1 MTLPKLSLA
10 LSTLLLRTSNAA
22 ATPATTQTQDWYV
35 ASQAK
40 SFFRQLAQ
48 NKEQNHRQLSSFF
61 TTATATISETAAQ
74 QQQHEH
80 QHRQLTNT
88 HNVYTELNSSR
99 QSRSF
104 AKLQKHQPLDPN
116 ELLNQLS
123 QYDKFWIEIN
133 TSTSQS
139 SSASLS
145 GACVWSECAVN
156 DVDEEYTGDNRDG
169 DEQWYQFRTQ
179 TFCANA
185 AYALYGRKKGELWGN
200 WEQCT
205 GRHFINSFFT
215 YGGADT
221 LLKAVG
227 KTPEVY
233 YGGDSNADCVASN
246 GYGDAS
252 YSTLGCAANG
262 NFMIGFFDGNSCDG
276 NYYVGGS
283 DDFSKYN
290 SVFKAVKCHEMSVV
304 NDSTA
309 LSTLLSNSWACDVR
323 TYGSRCPDPH
333 QLKGYYEYAL
343 QTAAAGGNPMRA
355 YNQLRWKDQLRLFS
369 WVLMGL
375 SFLILFAAFSIKQ
388 CAVKKRPDGLPVS
401 SSFTDDE
408 SPNASAMTV
417 GKTRIELEDGG
428 KLKNVME
435 TVSSKTLF
443 VAGWFQ
449 SKFGRGEKEK
459 ERTFQASSPDKQ
471 DADDAAVG
479 YKNPNPKSYSQI
491 DMTRSTTPSTARKIN
506 ATESDDISLEMAP
519 TSLSYEVG
527 KAEDHDVKAPRQSL
541 Q

>member
-1 MTLPKLSLA
+1 
-10 LSTLLLRTSNAA
+10 
-22 ATPATTQTQDWYV
+22 
-35 ASQAK
+35 
-40 SFFRQLAQ
+40 
-48 NKEQNHRQLSSFF
+48 
-61 TTATATISETAAQ
+61 
-74 QQQHEH
+74 
-80 QHRQLTNT
+80 
-88 HNVYTELNSSR
+88 
-99 QSRSF
+99 
-104 AKLQKHQPLDPN
+104 
-116 ELLNQLS
+116 
-123 QYDKFWIEIN
+123 
-133 TSTSQS
+133 
-139 SSASLS
+139 
-145 GACVWSECAVN
+145 
-156 DVDEEYTGDNRDG
+156 
-169 DEQWYQFRTQ
+169 
-179 TFCANA
+179 
-185 AYALYGRKKGELWGN
+185 
-200 WEQCT
+200 
-205 GRHFINSFFT
+205 
-215 YGGADT
+215 

-388 CAVKKRPDGLPVS
+388 CAVKKRPDGLPDS

-449 SKFGRGEKEK
+449 SKFGRGEKET

-479 YKNPNPKSYSQI
+479 YKSPNPKSYSQI